1 MFEVRNKT
9 GTTIDLQKIVAPD
22 MELPDNVW
30 VDISLWND
38 EEKIPFNSEYIT
50 LVNADDIDVRI
61 NGTVLSN
68 QEAIDASTPPVI
80 TQISHDQLDDV
91 SATDHHDN
99 SNDPTSDQKDAL
111 DGAGAIDSGNP
122 LVGQSVHN
130 GHANSISNPHDVTA
144 AQAGAVST
152 TDFSTHENSADPHPN
167 LDPANIGAIPSSE
180 KGTANGVCDLDS
192 GGKVPAAK
200 IPAVALPEVHI
211 VADETERLA
220 LTVQEGDEARQTDDG
235 SHWVYDG
242 SSWIEYPSGG
252 AGTGDVSGPGSS
264 TDDAVARFDGTT
276 GKIIQNSSVTID
288 DSGNIATSGNIDGRD
303 VSVDGAALDSHTG
316 TTQPAS
322 HVGLDNVQNT
332 KHNASAT
339 TDPGAGDD
347 DADGYSINSIW
358 HNNTTDKAFICVDA
372 STSNAVW
379 KEITFQGVS
388 EATEYFDAYDAA
400 GGTDISAGWTDVPLD
415 TERKKDTPFEHTG
428 SSAEVTFQAA
438 DTVAI
443 FARVAVNVTVGTNR
457 SEAEMRMS
465 IDTGSGYT
473 EIAGMVS
480 PSYARQLN
488 YGGQAVAFA
497 VVSVGWGDKIKVEAR
512 RTLGTSTVNL
522 RAGGSGLTI
531 MRIRGQTGA
540 QGPKGD
546 TGSGTNLTMESDTI
560 ALPNTPHSILDVT
573 GGGATFQDVGGG
585 RARLNIPGGGYDPE
599 TGLDMFD
606 DFCHLDP
613 NAWYTEVSGAGSSV
627 GVVDGLGGQLQ
638 MVAGPASGRNA
649 YLSSNYKF
657 FSVPA
662 YLDFTYRMKMLE
674 TSAHWIEMG
683 GQADSPST
691 VECFF
696 FLDGTGNWFTRTRVG
711 GSITDLDTGTA
722 QDTNWHKFRAVSL
735 DGSTVKFYIDD
746 VLKTTHT
753 TNVPTDLMQAH
764 VYLESQGANARNL
777 IIDWVRFKG
786 NRES

>member
-9 GTTIDLQKIVAPD
+9 GSIINLQKIVAPD
-22 MELPDNVW
+22 MELPDGVW
-30 VDISLWND
+30 VDVSLWND

-50 LVNADDIDVRI
+50 LVNADDIEVRI
-61 NGTVLSN
+61 NGELLSN

-80 TQISHDQLDDV
+80 TQISHDQLEDV

-111 DGAGAIDSGNP
+111 DGAGVIDSGNP

-130 GHANSISNPHDVTA
+130 IHANSTSNPHDVTA
-144 AQAGAVST
+144 AQVGAVTIS
-152 TDFSTHENSADPHPN
+152 DFSTHENSADPHPN

-180 KGTANGVCDLDS
+180 KGAVNGVCDLDA
-192 GGKVPAAK
+192 GGKVPASK
-200 IPAVALPEVHI
+200 IPSVALPEVHI
-211 VADETERLA
+211 VADSTERLA
-220 LTVQEGDEARQTDDG
+220 LTVQEGDEAKQTDDS

-242 SSWIEYPSGG
+242 STWIEYPSGG

-264 TDDAVARFDGTT
+264 TDNAIARFDGAA
-276 GKIIQNSSVTID
+276 GKIIQNSAVTID
-288 DSGNIATSGNIDGRD
+288 DLGNIATSGTVDGRD
-303 VSVDGAALDSHTG
+303 VSDDGDTLDDHT
-316 TTQPAS
+316 TVTQPAS
-322 HVGLDNVQNT
+322 HVGLENVSNT
-332 KHNASAT
+332 KNNVGAT

-347 DADGYSINSIW
+347 DVDGYSINSIW

-379 KEITFQGVS
+379 KEITFQGIS

-400 GGTDISAGWTDVPLD
+400 GGTDISSGWTDVPLD
-415 TERKKDTPFEHTG
+415 TERKKDAMFEHTG
-428 SSAEVTFQAA
+428 SSAEVTFEAT

-443 FARVAVNVTVGTNR
+443 FARVAVNVISGSSR

-488 YGGQAVAFA
+488 YGGQAIAFA
-497 VVSVGWGDKIKVEAR
+497 VVSVGWGDKIKIQAR
-512 RTLGTSTVNL
+512 RTLGTSTINL

-546 TGSGTNLTMESDTI
+546 TGSGSNITMERDTVTL
-560 ALPNTPHSILDVT
+560 ASTPHSILDVV
-573 GGGATFQDVGGG
+573 GDGVTFTDVGGG
-585 RARLNIPGGGYDPE
+585 RARLNIPGGYDPE
-599 TGLDMFD
+599 SGLDMFD
-606 DFCHLDP
+606 DFAHLNTDL
-613 NAWYTEVSGAGSSV
+613 WYTEVSGAGSSIA
-627 GVVDGLGGQLQ
+627 VVDGLAGQLQ
-638 MVAGPASGRNA
+638 LIVGPVSGTN
-649 YLSSNYKF
+649 YISSNFAF
-657 FSVPA
+657 FSVPGCID
-662 YLDFTYRMKMLE
+662 LTYRARMLE
-674 TSAHWIEMG
+674 TSAHWIELG
-683 GQADSPST
+683 GQNNAGT
-691 VECFF
+691 AECFF
-696 FLDGTGNWFTRTRVG
+696 FLDGTGNWFSRTRVG

-722 QDTNWHKFRAVSL
+722 QDTNWHKFRIIST

-746 VLKTTHT
+746 VLKNTHL
-753 TNVPTDLMQAH
+753 TNIPTYLLQGH
-764 VYLESQGANARNL
+764 VYHENQGSSARNL